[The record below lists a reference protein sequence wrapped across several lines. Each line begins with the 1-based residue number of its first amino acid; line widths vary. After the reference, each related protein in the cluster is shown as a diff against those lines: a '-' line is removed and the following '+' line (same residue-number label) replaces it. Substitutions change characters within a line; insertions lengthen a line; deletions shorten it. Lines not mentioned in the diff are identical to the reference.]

1 MKKVAVLVIL
11 CFYSILGFG
20 QISVNTSL
28 PMHPLHVDGK
38 GNNPKDKAP
47 SAIEAQDDFVVT
59 KEGNVGIGVLNP
71 TVRLDINGG
80 SLKVVSTGNDAGKVL
95 TSNGDGIAE
104 IKSLPSVLPAVIGKF
119 NPGGV
124 NSTTTNPEGSIFTN
138 ATITLKKG
146 KWIVNWGL
154 TLSVRT
160 NPIWLTSY
168 LSTAT
173 TTRAENGFIFLN
185 GGASKPSIGGNLW
198 PGYAFLWGSS
208 LIEVTNA
215 EVTINILVKN
225 THDWSFTPSSW
236 ENYLYAI
243 PFK

>member
-1 MKKVAVLVIL
+1 MRKIIILVLL
-11 CFYSILGFG
+11 CFYSTLGVG
-20 QISVNTSL
+20 QVSVNASF

-47 SAIEAQDDFVVT
+47 TTAEAKDDFVVT

-71 TVRLDINGG
+71 TERLEISGG
-80 SLKVVSTGNDAGKVL
+80 SLKIVSTGNNTGKVL
-95 TSNGDGIAE
+95 TSNGDGMAE
-104 IKSLPSVLPAVIGKF
+104 IKPLPSVLPAVIGKF
-119 NPGGV
+119 GTASVGSNA
-124 NSTTTNPEGSIFTN
+124 TTAESIFTN

-168 LSTAT
+168 LSTGT
-173 TTRAENGFIFLN
+173 TTRTEVGFKFLN
-185 GGASKPSIGGNLW
+185 GGTSKPSIGGNLW
-198 PGYAFLWGSS
+198 TGYAFLWGSS
-208 LIEVTNA
+208 LIEVTNT
-215 EVTINILVKN
+215 EVIINVLVEN
-225 THDWSFTPSSW
+225 TGNWSFASSSW